1 MGFEMPTQ
9 SVENYLKTIYNLQG
23 EEFSED
29 RRVQTKEIASHLDI
43 SLPSVTSMIQALSDD
58 ELVDYQPYQGVKLSE
73 KGRKQA
79 LKVIRNHRLIEVF
92 LVQTLGYSW
101 DEVHEEAEQL
111 EHAVSQKLV
120 SRIDSFLS
128 EPRID
133 PHGDPIP
140 TEEGEIKHPN
150 WIPLSDV
157 EEEESVR
164 IERVLDQQPELLRY
178 LDEHGLTLDTTVSV
192 ERVLPFDGQMHL
204 EVDGNEVAISRV
216 IASKLLVSSPD

>member
-92 LVQTLGYSW
+92 LV
-101 DEVHEEAEQL
+101 
-111 EHAVSQKLV
+111 
-120 SRIDSFLS
+120 
-128 EPRID
+128 
-133 PHGDPIP
+133 
-140 TEEGEIKHPN
+140 
-150 WIPLSDV
+150 
-157 EEEESVR
+157 
-164 IERVLDQQPELLRY
+164 
-178 LDEHGLTLDTTVSV
+178 
-192 ERVLPFDGQMHL
+192 
-204 EVDGNEVAISRV
+204 
-216 IASKLLVSSPD
+216 